1 MKQLTTLFAFMV
13 SVILLTSCGSARGTI
28 NDLQDLNYDLKYN
41 SERFTAEDWRD
52 AKGRLDKIQ
61 KNVKKYDFTD
71 EQLKEIG
78 ALTASCY
85 VYMGKNTLRST
96 FKDIRDAVIQAQG
109 AADEIKAII
118 EDVKRNRR
126 DK

>member
-1 MKQLTTLFAFMV
+1 MKNFA
-13 SVILLTSCGSARGTI
+13 ILLTVLVSVVLCSSCGSARGTI
-28 NDLQDLNYDLKYN
+28 NSLQNLNDEFKYN

-52 AKGRLDKIQ
+52 AKMRLDKIQ
-61 KNVKKYDFTD
+61 KDVKKYDFTD

-85 VYMGKNTLRST
+85 VYMGKNILQST

>member
-52 AKGRLDKIQ
+52 AK
-61 KNVKKYDFTD
+61 
-71 EQLKEIG
+71 
-78 ALTASCY
+78 
-85 VYMGKNTLRST
+85 
-96 FKDIRDAVIQAQG
+96 DAWT
-109 AADEIKAII
+109 KF
-118 EDVKRNRR
+118 RR
-126 DK
+126 M

>member
-1 MKQLTTLFAFMV
+1 M
-13 SVILLTSCGSARGTI
+13 SVVFCSSCGSARGTI
-28 NDLQDLNYDLKYN
+28 NSLQNLNDELKYN

-52 AKGRLDKIQ
+52 AKMRLDKIQ
-61 KNVKKYDFTD
+61 KDVKKYDFTD

-85 VYMGKNTLRST
+85 VYMGKNTLQST

-109 AADEIKAII
+109 AADDIKAII